1 LLSIDARQQDRRSHV
16 MSALDAVILVV
27 MIVVMFSV
35 VKRGQIVEAE
45 DKAENNF

>member
-1 LLSIDARQQDRRSHV
+1 